1 MNKQNVPIAMI
12 RPDLENI
19 PQYNLPTGYSLRPY
33 RPGDEQNWVKIQAAA
48 DRYNE
53 ITPPLF
59 VQEFG
64 RNQSAPAERQLYICD
79 SEGMAVGTA
88 TAWFNNNYQG
98 QLFGRVHWVAI
109 VPNRQGGG
117 LAKPLMTAV
126 CHRLQELG
134 HTQAYLTTS
143 TARIPAI
150 NLYLQ
155 FGFSPQIENA
165 EDVEVWRNLQSRN
178 RSPPCQNYVIPACF

>member
-1 MNKQNVPIAMI
+1 MNQQNVPIVMI

-19 PQYNLPTGYSLRPY
+19 PQHNLPTGYSLRLY
-33 RPGDEQNWVKIQAAA
+33 RPGDEQNWVNIQTAA

-53 ITPPLF
+53 ITPALF

-64 RNQSAPAERQLYICD
+64 RNPSALTERQLYICD

-88 TAWFNNNYQG
+88 TAWFNNYQG
-98 QLFGRVHWVAI
+98 QEFGRVHWVAI
-109 VPNRQGGG
+109 VPHQQGRG
-117 LAKPLMTAV
+117 LAKSLLTAI
-126 CHRLQELG
+126 CHRLRKLG
-134 HTQAYLTTS
+134 HRQTYLTTS

-155 FGFSPQIENA
+155 FGFNPQIENTK
-165 EDVEVWRNLQSRN
+165 DGEVWRNLQQQLKWLINLEKMR
-178 RSPPCQNYVIPACF
+178 